1 MKENWLNDIHDR
13 MSDFETDEPV
23 GLWQQIES
31 QMPKK
36 EKRRVPFLIWWS
48 GHGYAAAV
56 ALLVVALGGAGIWL
70 TRTTAPTQVALSEQQ
85 EVIIPDNQGNTTPI
99 QPIPEAALPQPT
111 PRRNIAQ
118 ATPLPEPQPDKPIA
132 TDNHQ
137 EPPTAPVSEPSA
149 PRPTEEK
156 DLPATL
162 PDIPQEEQPAAL
174 ESHDRW
180 RGSLALSA
188 YGAGGL
194 NSTTTTTYQPNHK
207 ALSASSNGVAWAD
220 APMLGVMLLNSSKP
234 TQRTLTHHIP
244 IRAGVNVAYQLHPR
258 VSLETGVAYACLLAD
273 GQEGSADNY
282 IATQQT
288 LHYVGLPLSLRCN
301 IYTWRQLDIY
311 ASLGGLA
318 EKCVSGYTT
327 TEYVLSK
334 QTQATE
340 TERISD
346 KPWQFS
352 VNLSAGIQYNFTRWA
367 GLYIEPGAAYYFD
380 DRSDLQTVHKQRPF
394 NFNLNLGIRFSIPK
408 TSI

>member
-1 MKENWLNDIHDR
+1 MKEKWLNDIHDR

-31 QMPKK
+31 QMPPK
-36 EKRRVPFLIWWS
+36 EKRRVPVLLWRK

-56 ALLVVALGGAGIWL
+56 ALLVIALGGVGIWL
-70 TRTTAPTQVALSEQQ
+70 TRTTTPTQVAQAEWQ
-85 EVIIPDNQGNTTPI
+85 EEVPVDNQEYTPPTM
-99 QPIPEAALPQPT
+99 PIPQETYPEPT

-118 ATPLPEPQPDKPIA
+118 ATSNSQLQPDEPA
-132 TDNHQ
+132 DLPTPQ
-137 EPPTAPVSEPSA
+137 EPTSTPVSEPPA
-149 PRPTEEK
+149 LRQTETK
-156 DLPATL
+156 DLPTTL
-162 PDIPQEEQPAAL
+162 PEIPLEEQPAPL
-174 ESHDRW
+174 VSHDRW
-180 RGSLALSA
+180 RGTLALSA

-194 NSTTTTTYQPNHK
+194 NSTTTSTYHPNPK
-207 ALSASSNGVAWAD
+207 ALSASVNGVEWAD
-220 APMLGVMLLNSSKP
+220 APILGIMLLNSSKP

-244 IRAGVNVAYQLHPR
+244 IRAGINVAYQVHPR

-273 GQEGSADNY
+273 GQEGTSDNY

-288 LHYVGLPLSLRCN
+288 LHYVGVPLNLRCN

-327 TEYVLSK
+327 TEYVLKK
-334 QTQATE
+334 QTQTTE

-352 VNLSAGIQYNFTRWA
+352 ANISAGIQYNFSRWA
-367 GLYIEPGAAYYFD
+367 GLYLEPGAAYYFD
-380 DRSDLQTVHKQRPF
+380 DRSTLQTIHKQRPF

-408 TSI
+408 TNI

>member
-31 QMPKK
+31 QLPQK
-36 EKRRVPFLIWWS
+36 EKRRVPFLLWRS
-48 GHGYAAAV
+48 KYGYVAAV
-56 ALLVVALGGAGIWL
+56 ALLVVVLGGAGVWL
-70 TRTTAPTQVALSEQQ
+70 TRTTTPTPMALPEQQ
-85 EVIIPDNQGNTTPI
+85 EEVSVDYQEYTPPTIPISEVTFSKS
-99 QPIPEAALPQPT
+99 A
-111 PRRNIAQ
+111 PRRHIAQ
-118 ATPLPEPQPDKPIA
+118 ATPLPQPQPDESA
-132 TDNHQ
+132 VSEGHQ
-137 EPPTAPVSEPSA
+137 APQLAPLTEPSA
-149 PRPTEEK
+149 TRQTEKK

-162 PDIPQEEQPAAL
+162 PEIPLEEQPTPPV
-174 ESHDRW
+174 SHDRW
-180 RGSLALSA
+180 RGALALSA

-194 NSTTTTTYQPNHK
+194 RSTTSATYQPDHK
-207 ALSASSNGVAWAD
+207 ALSASTNEVAWAD
-220 APMLGVMLLNSSKP
+220 APMLGIMLLNSNKP
-234 TQRTLTHHIP
+234 TLRTLTHHIP

-273 GQEGSADNY
+273 GQEGTSDNY

-288 LHYVGLPLSLRCN
+288 LHYVGVPLGVRCN

-327 TEYVLSK
+327 TEYVLNK
-334 QTQATE
+334 QTQTTE
-340 TERISD
+340 TERIAD

-367 GLYIEPGAAYYFD
+367 GLYLEPGAAYYFD
-380 DRSDLQTVHKQRPF
+380 DRSTLQTIHKQRPF
-394 NFNLNLGIRFSIPK
+394 NFNLNLGIRFSIPGAN
-408 TSI
+408 I

>member
-1 MKENWLNDIHDR
+1 MKEEWLNDIHDR

-31 QMPKK
+31 QMPRK
-36 EKRRVPFLIWWS
+36 EKRRVPFLVWWS

-56 ALLVVALGGAGIWL
+56 ALLVVVLGGAGVWL
-70 TRTTAPTQVALSEQQ
+70 TRTTAPTQVALSVQQ

-149 PRPTEEK
+149 PRPTEKK

-162 PDIPQEEQPAAL
+162 PDIPQEEQPSPL

-194 NSTTTTTYQPNHK
+194 RSTTTATCQANPK
-207 ALSASSNGVAWAD
+207 ALSASANGVAWAD
-220 APMLGVMLLNSSKP
+220 APMLGVMLLNSGKP

-244 IRAGVNVAYQLHPR
+244 IRAGVNVAYRLHPR

-273 GQEGSADNY
+273 GREGTADNY
-282 IATQQT
+282 IATRQT
-288 LHYVGLPLSLRCN
+288 LHYVGLPLNIRCN

-352 VNLSAGIQYNFTRWA
+352 VNLSAGIQYNFARWA
-367 GLYIEPGAAYYFD
+367 GLYLEPGAAYYFD
-380 DRSDLQTVHKQRPF
+380 DRSTLQTIHKQRPF
-394 NFNLNLGIRFSIPK
+394 NFNLNLGIRFSIPQAN
-408 TSI
+408 I